1 MDAHFHLGRTGPAA
15 IGRAALEAQRWSGMS
30 TARVCAMMQ
39 LHGRGIHRTLLADQ
53 MVAVAKPT
61 CEAQV
66 EMGYSIASLFNRSAY
81 NRRSIR

>member
-1 MDAHFHLGRTGPAA
+1 MDAHFQLRRTGPAA

-39 LHGRGIHRTLLADQ
+39 LHGRGIHRILLAVQ
-53 MVAVAKPT
+53 TVAVVKPIY
-61 CEAQV
+61 EAQV

-81 NRRSIR
+81 NRRGIR